1 MPMAWRCPDCRTI
14 IHHNESEAQ
23 PRLGERYRCHVCRTD
38 LLFDAETQRLVL
50 PPLDGHDEEY
60 SRLPQR
66 SRSLL
71 ASDSTDTSY
80 RRAKAS

>member
-14 IHHNESEAQ
+14 IHHNESEGL
-23 PRLGERYRCHVCRTD
+23 PRLGERYRCHACRTD
-38 LLFDAETQRLVL
+38 LLFNAETQRLVL
-50 PPLDGHDEEY
+50 PPLDGHDEEHAR
-60 SRLPQR
+60 SPQH

-71 ASDSTDTSY
+71 ASVDDSTSY

>member
-14 IHHNESEAQ
+14 VHHNESEAQ

-50 PPLDGHDEEY
+50 PPLDGHD
-60 SRLPQR
+60 
-66 SRSLL
+66 RSLL
-71 ASDSTDTSY
+71 ASDNDDTSY